1 MMSRMGKGEGF
12 VAALDQSGGSSP
24 KALAGYGVTEDMY
37 SGKAEMFG
45 MIHGMRQR
53 ILHSPAFNSD
63 SIVGAILFEMTMDG
77 TDKDG
82 KPFVETLAGKGIVP
96 IVKVDEGL
104 EDEAD
109 GVQLMKPLGKLD
121 ALCERAVAKGVFGT
135 KMRSVVKQANEDG
148 VRAIVRQQMD
158 EALRILGH
166 GLVPILEPE
175 VDINCPEREQ
185 AETILLDE
193 ALAQMER
200 VPEGE
205 TVMWKLT
212 IPVRENHYAQLM
224 DHPQVLR
231 VLALSGGY
239 SREEACERLA
249 KQDGMIASFSRAL
262 LSGLD
267 HSMSDDEFDATL
279 AKSIDDISCAS
290 K

>member
-224 DHPQVLR
+224 DHPKVLR

-249 KQDGMIASFSRAL
+249 KQHGMIASFSRAL

-267 HSMSDDEFDATL
+267 HSMSDDEFDAQL